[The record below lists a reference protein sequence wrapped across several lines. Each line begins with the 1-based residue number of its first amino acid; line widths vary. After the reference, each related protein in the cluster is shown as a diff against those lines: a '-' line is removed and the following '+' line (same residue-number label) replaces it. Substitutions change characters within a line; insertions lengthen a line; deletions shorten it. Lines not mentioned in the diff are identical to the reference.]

1 MLSRE
6 MLTRI
11 KHVRDFLRLDGGSR
25 VLPDEM
31 TTAAAIPAK
40 QARLGAIATR
50 VAVAT
55 KSAKQSVKQIDK
67 QRRDALNARNVVD
80 LKALLKRNE
89 QITTG
94 DKAKLVKR
102 VIDCVK
108 NGNLPRCPEC
118 GLGRMKL
125 RSYGFSC
132 PGGYDDD
139 EYLFCG
145 NTIDLG
151 GIERP
156 PWQFETPGGLF

>member
-1 MLSRE
+1 M
-6 MLTRI
+6 MTRI
-11 KHVRDFLRLDGGSR
+11 NELRDFLRLDVGSR
-25 VLPDEM
+25 VLPIEM
-31 TTAAAIPAK
+31 TATAAVPAK
-40 QARLGAIATR
+40 QSRLQTIATR
-50 VAVAT
+50 VAASG
-55 KSAKQSVKQIDK
+55 KKLDK
-67 QRRDALNARNVVD
+67 QRREALAARSVVD
-80 LKALLKRNE
+80 LKAMLKRND

-102 VIDCVK
+102 ITECVK

-139 EYLFCG
+139 EYIFCG
-145 NTIDLG
+145 NTIDFG

>member
-1 MLSRE
+1 
-6 MLTRI
+6 
-11 KHVRDFLRLDGGSR
+11 
-25 VLPDEM
+25 M
-31 TTAAAIPAK
+31 TAAAAAIPAK
-40 QARLGAIATR
+40 RARLGMIATR
-50 VAVAT
+50 VAAT
-55 KSAKQSVKQIDK
+55 AKQIDK
-67 QRRDALNARNVVD
+67 QRRAALGAKTVAD
-80 LKALLKRNE
+80 LKAMLKRND

-102 VIDCVK
+102 IIECVK

-139 EYLFCG
+139 EYVFCG
-145 NTIDLG
+145 NMLDVGAIV
-151 GIERP
+151 RP